1 MFSNTQMSRD
11 TFLTA
16 MAAELYGSAPESF
29 TEYSRKNSGK
39 TVANY
44 AYTVVFDSQ
53 QYKDNR
59 FTEIEA
65 EVIIDKL
72 IKLLKNHK

>member
-1 MFSNTQMSRD
+1 MSFNMQMTRE

-29 TEYSRKNSGK
+29 TEYSKKNAGK
-39 TVANY
+39 TVSNY
-44 AYTVVFDSQ
+44 AYTVVYDSQ
-53 QYKDNR
+53 QYKDKR
-59 FTEIEA
+59 FTEAEA
-65 EVIIDKL
+65 EIIVEKL